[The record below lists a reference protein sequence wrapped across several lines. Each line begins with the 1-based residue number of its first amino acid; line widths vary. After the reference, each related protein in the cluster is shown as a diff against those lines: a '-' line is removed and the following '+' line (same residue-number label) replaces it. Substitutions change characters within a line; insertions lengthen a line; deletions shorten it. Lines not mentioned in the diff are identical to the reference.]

1 MSTFE
6 VTGPVRLVNCRTSDG
21 LNLPGALWPAASP
34 VFQGE
39 VDAALFSH
47 GSMGSFYG
55 QPTAGLAQ
63 RFAAAGL
70 PSMTLSNRGHDVLW
84 FDESGG
90 HVGHALEKLTDCA
103 LDFTAALDVLEAQ
116 GHKRIV
122 LLGHSLSGS
131 KSLHFAAHRGD
142 PRLAAVVSLSG
153 PRLSG
158 EKFRASRYKAVFE
171 QTQRLAEEMVAAG
184 RGDEIFEAQ
193 YPMPA
198 AGHPHYTTYRR
209 WLEKYAGEEFAGV
222 RYADRIGIPLLMVV
236 GDQENVV
243 VSQEGFADDMV
254 AAAVNSPLAEKCL
267 IPDCAHR
274 YTGRQDHIAGR
285 ILDWLRRLPA

>member
-1 MSTFE
+1 MSNFE
-6 VTGPVRLVNCRTSDG
+6 IVGPLQLVNCRTSDG
-21 LNLPGALWPAASP
+21 LTLPGALWPAASP
-34 VFQGE
+34 AFPGG

-84 FDESGG
+84 FDGESG
-90 HVGHALEKLTDCA
+90 HVGHAVEKLTDSA
-103 LDFTAALDVLEAQ
+103 LDFTAALDVLEAL
-116 GHKRIV
+116 GHRRIA

-131 KSLHFAAHRGD
+131 KSLHFAAHHDD

-158 EKFRASRYKAVFE
+158 TRFRASRYKAVFE
-171 QTQRLAEEMVAAG
+171 KTQRLAEEMVAKG
-184 RGDEIFEAQ
+184 RGDDIFEAE

-198 AGHPHYTTYRR
+198 AGHPHYATYRR

-222 RYADRIGIPLLMVV
+222 RYADRIRVPLLMVV

-243 VSQEGFADDMV
+243 VSQEDFADDMV
-254 AAAVNSPLAEKCL
+254 AAAVNSPMVEKCL

-274 YTGRQDHIAGR
+274 YIGRLDTIAEK
-285 ILDWLRRLPA
+285 ILDWLRRLPR